1 MKASQRMLNVLIVI
15 CLILGVTAAVSVGAA
30 ALDSEDTADT
40 GATAYTAATPEI
52 TSLVCDENG
61 INITWDPVDGAAAYR
76 VYYKT
81 SDGNWK
87 RFANDVKGLTK
98 LDSGVVYGRE
108 EAYTVRALDSSGNL
122 ISDYK
127 HDGWTVSYGVDTPQ
141 ITSLVS
147 DENGINI
154 SWDPVEGVSTYR
166 VYYKTS
172 DGNWKRFANDIK
184 GTTKLDTGVSYG
196 REEGYTVRAINKKG
210 EVMSGYKSAGWKT
223 TYGTETPQITS
234 LTSDESGIHI
244 KWNKV
249 AGASTYRVYYR
260 PSTGGWKRFNGDI
273 TGTTKLD
280 TGVSY
285 GREEAYTVRAINKK
299 GEVMSGYKSDGWKI
313 TYGVDTPQ
321 ITSLTSDENGINIK
335 WSKVAGASTYRVYY
349 RPSTGGW
356 KRFNGDITGTTKLDT
371 GVSYGREEAYT
382 VRAIN
387 KKGEVMSGFKSDGW
401 KITYGV
407 ETPQITSLTSD
418 ANGINIKWNKVTGAS
433 TYRVYYKDVNGSW
446 QRLGSDIKGTSVTDS
461 DVQYGKA
468 ETYTIRA
475 VNSKGS
481 TISGYKSSGWTAT
494 YTYQGGGSS
503 GSATLSFSVRHINLP
518 AGSTFKTEAFSDG
531 GTFKTVNWS
540 SSDTS
545 VATVSGSG
553 LKATITAKKKG
564 KTDITVTTKSGAKA
578 VCTVDVT
585 STKTSDSLKNQIN
598 SLPLYPVKTGY
609 VALDNKVE
617 SIFKSIF
624 KSGYTTYDKLKAIYD
639 YEIEHFSYEYI
650 GLTQKQYQDF
660 YNNSK
665 NSEPESYYDSMLA
678 ARAYATLM
686 NNKGVCYN
694 YAAVFTVMMRA
705 VGLEC
710 FSFEGTSTYADGHWD
725 VHTWNNILI
734 NGRWLLF
741 DAQVDDNIYNK
752 LGYMLYD
759 RFGLTASDSTVTE
772 NYKYETSDRL
782 QDARYFNYFD

>member
-1 MKASQRMLNVLIVI
+1 MKTKQRFLIVLSVI
-15 CLILGVTAAVSVGAA
+15 CLVLGIAAAVSFGAA
-30 ALDSEDTADT
+30 AEEADEAVT

-61 INITWDPVDGAAAYR
+61 INITWEPVDGAAAYR

-81 SDGNWK
+81 STGSWK
-87 RFANDVKGLTK
+87 RFASDVTGTTK
-98 LDSGVVYGRE
+98 LDSGVSYGRE
-108 EAYTVRALDSSGNL
+108 ESYTVRALDKGGNL

-127 HDGWTVSYGVDTPQ
+127 HEGWTVAYGVETPQ
-141 ITSLVS
+141 ISSLVS

-154 SWDPVEGVSTYR
+154 RWNPVEGVSTYR

-172 DGNWKRFANDIK
+172 SGDWKSFA
-184 GTTKLDTGVSYG
+184 S
-196 REEGYTVRAINKKG
+196 
-210 EVMSGYKSAGWKT
+210 
-223 TYGTETPQITS
+223 
-234 LTSDESGIHI
+234 
-244 KWNKV
+244 
-249 AGASTYRVYYR
+249 
-260 PSTGGWKRFNGDI
+260 DI

-299 GEVMSGYKSDGWKI
+299 GEVMSGYKSDGWTI
-313 TYGVDTPQ
+313 TYGV
-321 ITSLTSDENGINIK
+321 
-335 WSKVAGASTYRVYY
+335 A
-349 RPSTGGW
+349 
-356 KRFNGDITGTTKLDT
+356 
-371 GVSYGREEAYT
+371 
-382 VRAIN
+382 
-387 KKGEVMSGFKSDGW
+387 
-401 KITYGV
+401 
-407 ETPQITSLTSD
+407 TPQITSLTSD
-418 ANGINIKWNKVTGAS
+418 ASGIVIKWNKVTGAS
-433 TYRVYYKDVNGSW
+433 TYRVYYKDANGSW
-446 QRLGSDIKGTSVTDS
+446 QRLGSDIKGTTVTDS
-461 DVQYGKA
+461 DVQYGKS

-475 VNSKGS
+475 VNSKGD
-481 TISGYKSSGWTAT
+481 TISGFKSSGWSAA
-494 YTYQGGGSS
+494 YTYPGGGTA
-503 GSATLSFSVRHINLP
+503 GSATLNFAVRHINLP
-518 AGSTFKTEAFSDG
+518 VGGTFKTEAYSDG

-540 SSDTS
+540 SSNTG

-553 LKATITAKKKG
+553 LKATITAKKAG
-564 KTDITVTTKSGAKA
+564 KANITVITKSGAKA

-624 KSGYTTYDKLKAIYD
+624 KSGYTTYDKLVAIYD

-650 GLTQKQYQDF
+650 SMTQKQSQDF

-665 NSEPESYYDSMLA
+665 NSEPESYYDSSLA

-710 FSFEGTSTYADGHWD
+710 FSFDGTSTYADGHWD

-759 RFGLTASDSTVTE
+759 RFGLTAGDSTVTE
-772 NYKYETSDRL
+772 NYKYKTTDRL
-782 QDARYFNYFD
+782 QDARNFNYFD